1 MAKRVSSIYG
11 NALFELAVEEKKV
24 DALLSEVQTLQQILL
39 ENADLLSLLNHPEV
53 SKIEK
58 LDLLKNIFSGRAS
71 DEVLGFLSI
80 IVEKDRQ
87 KDIPKIFEFFVD
99 KAKEYKG
106 IGKVKV
112 VSATELSA
120 RQKEKLTKR
129 LLETTKYTSFE
140 VDYQIDPALLGGLI
154 IRIEDRVLDSS
165 LKTQIEKLSKG
176 FSKLSVEIE
185 GVVGLGK
192 YKTSDLPV
200 GTVSSVKKASDQL
213 GQEIRVKP
221 KASLDVNRYVLLI
234 GE

>member
-140 VDYQIDPALLGGLI
+140 VDYQID
-154 IRIEDRVLDSS
+154 DRVLDSS

-176 FSKLSVEIE
+176 LSKLSLEKE
-185 GVVGLGK
+185 GVVG
-192 YKTSDLPV
+192 V
-200 GTVSSVKKASDQL
+200 G
-213 GQEIRVKP
+213 
-221 KASLDVNRYVLLI
+221 
-234 GE
+234 

>member
-1 MAKRVSSIYG
+1 MKLEVLAKREAKTVYRDGDRVLKVFDESFKKSDIL
-11 NALFELAVEEKKV
+11 NEALNQARVEE
-24 DALLSEVQTLQQILL
+24 TG
-39 ENADLLSLLNHPEV
+39 LN
-53 SKIEK
+53 
-58 LDLLKNIFSGRAS
+58 
-71 DEVLGFLSI
+71 
-80 IVEKDRQ
+80 
-87 KDIPKIFEFFVD
+87 IPKIFEFFVD

-176 FSKLSVEIE
+176 LSKLSLEKE
-185 GVVGLGK
+185 GVVG
-192 YKTSDLPV
+192 V
-200 GTVSSVKKASDQL
+200 G
-213 GQEIRVKP
+213 
-221 KASLDVNRYVLLI
+221 
-234 GE
+234 

>member
-1 MAKRVSSIYG
+1 M
-11 NALFELAVEEKKV
+11 

-140 VDYQIDPALLGGLI
+140 VDYQINPALLGGLI

-176 FSKLSVEIE
+176 LSKLSLEKE
-185 GVVGLGK
+185 GVVG
-192 YKTSDLPV
+192 V
-200 GTVSSVKKASDQL
+200 G
-213 GQEIRVKP
+213 
-221 KASLDVNRYVLLI
+221 
-234 GE
+234 

>member
-11 NALFELAVEEKKV
+11 NALFELAAEENKM

-53 SKIEK
+53 SK

-71 DEVLGFLSI
+71 DEILGFLNI

-87 KDIPKIFEFFVD
+87 KDIPKIFEYFVD

-140 VDYQIDPALLGGLI
+140 VDYQVDPSVLGGLI

-176 FSKLSVEIE
+176 LSKLSVEKE
-185 GVVGLGK
+185 GVVGLG
-192 YKTSDLPV
+192 
-200 GTVSSVKKASDQL
+200 
-213 GQEIRVKP
+213 
-221 KASLDVNRYVLLI
+221 
-234 GE
+234 

>member
-11 NALFELAVEEKKV
+11 NALFELAAEENKM

-71 DEVLGFLSI
+71 DEILGFLNI

-87 KDIPKIFEFFVD
+87 KDIPKIF
-99 KAKEYKG
+99 EYKG

-140 VDYQIDPALLGGLI
+140 VDYQVDPSVLGGLI

-176 FSKLSVEIE
+176 LSKLSVEKE
-185 GVVGLGK
+185 GVVGLG
-192 YKTSDLPV
+192 
-200 GTVSSVKKASDQL
+200 
-213 GQEIRVKP
+213 
-221 KASLDVNRYVLLI
+221 
-234 GE
+234 

>member
-24 DALLSEVQTLQQILL
+24 DAHLSEVQTLQQILL

-58 LDLLKNIFSGRAS
+58 LDLLKNIFSGRVS

-140 VDYQIDPALLGGLI
+140 VDYQINPALLGGLI

-176 FSKLSVEIE
+176 LSKLSVEKE
-185 GVVGLGK
+185 GVVGLG
-192 YKTSDLPV
+192 
-200 GTVSSVKKASDQL
+200 
-213 GQEIRVKP
+213 
-221 KASLDVNRYVLLI
+221 
-234 GE
+234 

>member
-1 MAKRVSSIYG
+1 MRCWDFS
-11 NALFELAVEEKKV
+11 
-24 DALLSEVQTLQQILL
+24 ALLW
-39 ENADLLSLLNHPEV
+39 
-53 SKIEK
+53 
-58 LDLLKNIFSGRAS
+58 R
-71 DEVLGFLSI
+71 
-80 IVEKDRQ
+80 R

-176 FSKLSVEIE
+176 LSKLSLEKE
-185 GVVGLGK
+185 GVVG
-192 YKTSDLPV
+192 V
-200 GTVSSVKKASDQL
+200 G
-213 GQEIRVKP
+213 
-221 KASLDVNRYVLLI
+221 
-234 GE
+234 

>member
-11 NALFELAVEEKKV
+11 NALFELAAEENKM

-39 ENADLLSLLNHPEV
+39 EY
-53 SKIEK
+53 
-58 LDLLKNIFSGRAS
+58 
-71 DEVLGFLSI
+71 
-80 IVEKDRQ
+80 
-87 KDIPKIFEFFVD
+87 FVD

-140 VDYQIDPALLGGLI
+140 VDYQVDPSVLGGLI

-176 FSKLSVEIE
+176 LSKLSVEKE
-185 GVVGLGK
+185 GVVGLG
-192 YKTSDLPV
+192 
-200 GTVSSVKKASDQL
+200 
-213 GQEIRVKP
+213 
-221 KASLDVNRYVLLI
+221 
-234 GE
+234 

>member
-11 NALFELAVEEKKV
+11 NALFELAAEENKM

-112 VSATELSA
+112 VSATEL
-120 RQKEKLTKR
+120 
-129 LLETTKYTSFE
+129 E

-176 FSKLSVEIE
+176 LSKLSLEKE
-185 GVVGLGK
+185 GVVG
-192 YKTSDLPV
+192 V
-200 GTVSSVKKASDQL
+200 G
-213 GQEIRVKP
+213 
-221 KASLDVNRYVLLI
+221 
-234 GE
+234 

>member
-87 KDIPKIFEFFVD
+87 KDIPKIFE
-99 KAKEYKG
+99 
-106 IGKVKV
+106 
-112 VSATELSA
+112 
-120 RQKEKLTKR
+120 
-129 LLETTKYTSFE
+129 TTKYTSFE

-176 FSKLSVEIE
+176 LSKLSLEKE
-185 GVVGLGK
+185 GVVG
-192 YKTSDLPV
+192 V
-200 GTVSSVKKASDQL
+200 G
-213 GQEIRVKP
+213 
-221 KASLDVNRYVLLI
+221 
-234 GE
+234 

>member
-87 KDIPKIFEFFVD
+87 VRRP
-99 KAKEYKG
+99 
-106 IGKVKV
+106 
-112 VSATELSA
+112 L
-120 RQKEKLTKR
+120 QLTR
-129 LLETTKYTSFE
+129 SSTRR
-140 VDYQIDPALLGGLI
+140 V
-154 IRIEDRVLDSS
+154 RIC
-165 LKTQIEKLSKG
+165 
-176 FSKLSVEIE
+176 
-185 GVVGLGK
+185 
-192 YKTSDLPV
+192 
-200 GTVSSVKKASDQL
+200 TVFM
-213 GQEIRVKP
+213 
-221 KASLDVNRYVLLI
+221 
-234 GE
+234 